1 MCRSVRFMALTFH
14 DALLTCLSRTNFA
27 VKRPFLLN
35 CQAAQLL
42 NFLLEYRQIRV
53 EGDDDFI
60 D

>member
-1 MCRSVRFMALTFH
+1 MALTFY